1 MDSMDDILKGLKGKR
16 SKEQR
21 IMAQMGYPAGYDADD
36 NEITMRDLIQGTKKG
51 ILSFSQLQPKKLAA
65 IAIGRIKAQQEF
77 KVVILNKQLDKTSA
91 IKEIEDGTD
100 IGQTLVEIE
109 KLAMQFALNAAMK
122 MKAKGELKL

>member
-1 MDSMDDILKGLKGKR
+1 MDDILKGLKGKR